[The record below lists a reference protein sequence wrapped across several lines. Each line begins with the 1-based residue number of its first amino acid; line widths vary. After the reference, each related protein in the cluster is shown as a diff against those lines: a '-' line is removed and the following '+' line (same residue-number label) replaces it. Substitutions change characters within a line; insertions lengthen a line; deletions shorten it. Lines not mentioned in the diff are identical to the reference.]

1 MTRPVPAF
9 AAVDWGT
16 TRFRGWLLDASGEVV
31 AERRS
36 DEGLLSLA
44 PDRFAEVLEHHLET
58 MGAHPSLP
66 VVVCGMAG
74 SRQGW
79 IEAPYV
85 PTPASIAD
93 IFTSAVPVPGIKRD
107 VRMVPGVA
115 QRDPARPDVMRG
127 EETQLAGVAGFH
139 DGNELLVC
147 MPGTHSKWVELTGG
161 AITRFSTWM
170 TGELFSVLAGHS
182 ILRHAIGAEPAH
194 VAPGDAVF
202 GTWLDDGLTN
212 PGDAA
217 SRLFRIRA
225 STLLLD
231 MRPAEAAAAL
241 SGLLIGSEV
250 ASAKSMFGEQQKTV
264 VLVVSG
270 PLGDLYSEALSRA
283 GFSAKL
289 VDAETAVRRGLAE
302 AARRNFAFASA
313 GRKEA

>member
-1 MTRPVPAF
+1 
-9 AAVDWGT
+9 
-16 TRFRGWLLDASGEVV
+16 
-31 AERRS
+31 
-36 DEGLLSLA
+36 
-44 PDRFAEVLEHHLET
+44 
-58 MGAHPSLP
+58 MGAPQSLP
-66 VVVCGMAG
+66 VVICGMAG

-139 DGNELLVC
+139 DSNELLVC

-202 GTWLDDGLTN
+202 GTWLDDGLAN

-231 MRPAEAAAAL
+231 MQPAEAAAAL

-250 ASAKSMFGEQQKTV
+250 ASAKRMFGEQQKTV

-302 AARRNFAFASA
+302 AARRNFAFDSA

>member
-1 MTRPVPAF
+1 VTQTAPAF

-16 TRFRGWLLDASGEVV
+16 TRFRAWLLDAAGEVV

-44 PDRFAEVLEHHLET
+44 RDRFAEVLESHLEA

-66 VVVCGMAG
+66 VVICGMAG

-85 PTPASIAD
+85 ATPASLAD
-93 IFTSAVPVPGIKRD
+93 IFASAVPVPGTKRE

-127 EETQLAGVAGFH
+127 EETQLAGVAGLH

-147 MPGTHSKWVELTGG
+147 MPGTHSKWVQLTGG
-161 AITRFSTWM
+161 AIRRFSTWM
-170 TGELFSVLAGHS
+170 TGELFSVLAEHS
-182 ILRHAIGAEPAH
+182 ILRHALGAEPAR
-194 VAPGDAVF
+194 VAPDDAVF
-202 GTWLDDGLTN
+202 GAWLDDGLAN

-231 MRPAEAAAAL
+231 MRPADATAAL

-250 ASAKSMFGEQQKTV
+250 ASAKGMFGEQQNV

-270 PLGDLYSEALSRA
+270 PLGDLYSEALRRA
-283 GFSAKL
+283 GFSATL

-302 AARRNFAFASA
+302 AARRNFASDSTR
-313 GRKEA
+313 RKEG

>member
-1 MTRPVPAF
+1 MTQPAPAF

-16 TRFRGWLLDASGEVV
+16 TRFRAWLLDEAGEVI

-36 DEGLLSLA
+36 EEGLLSLSR
-44 PDRFAEVLEHHLET
+44 DRFAEVLEGHLEA
-58 MGAHPSLP
+58 MGADSSLP
-66 VVVCGMAG
+66 VVICGMAG

-85 PTPASIAD
+85 PTPASLAE
-93 IFTSAVPVPGIKRD
+93 IFTSAVAVPGTRRD

-127 EETQLAGVAGFH
+127 EETQLAGVAGLH
-139 DGNELLVC
+139 KGDDLIVC
-147 MPGTHSKWVELTGG
+147 MPGTHSKWVELESG
-161 AITRFSTWM
+161 AIKRFSTWM

-182 ILRHAIGAEPAH
+182 ILRHSVGAEPAR

-202 GTWLDDGLTN
+202 GAWLDDGLAN

-231 MRPAEAAAAL
+231 MRPAEASAAL

-250 ASAKSMFGEQQKTV
+250 ASAKGMFGEQKKL

-270 PLGDLYSEALSRA
+270 PLGDLYSEALKRA
-283 GFSAKL
+283 GFSATL
-289 VDAETAVRRGLAE
+289 VDADTAARRGLAE
-302 AARRNFAFASA
+302 AARRNFLD
-313 GRKEA
+313 GTRRKEA